1 MSPTV
6 RDKTTVS
13 TTWQPALVDEIAN
26 GTVGTASLARTGRRR
41 LDAKSLD
48 KVLDQQKLVITR
60 AQALALGVSASDLH
74 RRAQADGR
82 WQRILPGVYLAV
94 TGTPT
99 PDQRDIAA
107 LLYAGH
113 GSTLTGTSALR
124 HHGLSAPST
133 GVLDVIV
140 PAPRQRQNAGFVVIH
155 RTFRLPDQVCYQ
167 GPLQFALPARAVADA
182 ARMTDDLAKV
192 RAVVA
197 WAVQT
202 RRCTVDQLVDE
213 LWSGPVQGSALLRTA
228 LSEVAR
234 GVRSVPEADLMSL
247 IVRGELPMPLFN
259 PRLFLGD
266 KLLAVPDAWWPD
278 TGLIVEVDSR
288 EWHLSPQSWEQ
299 TMRRHARLTALGIL
313 VLHFSPR
320 HIRDEPGEVLDTIRA
335 ALSSRGGRFSAPIRT
350 VPASA

>member
-1 MSPTV
+1 M
-6 RDKTTVS
+6 
-13 TTWQPALVDEIAN
+13 
-26 GTVGTASLARTGRRR
+26 
-41 LDAKSLD
+41 
-48 KVLDQQKLVITR
+48 
-60 AQALALGVSASDLH
+60 
-74 RRAQADGR
+74 
-82 WQRILPGVYLAV
+82 YLAV

-99 PDQRDIAA
+99 PDQKDIAA

-113 GSTLTGTSALR
+113 GSTLTGASALR

-133 GVLDVIV
+133 GALDVLI
-140 PAPRQRQNAGFVVIH
+140 PARRQRQNAGFVIIH

-197 WAVQT
+197 GSVQT
-202 RRCTVDQLVDE
+202 RLCTVDQLADE
-213 LWSGPVQGSALLRTA
+213 LWGGPVQRSALLRIV

-259 PRLFLGD
+259 ARLFLGD
-266 KLLAVPDAWWPD
+266 KLLAVPDVWWPEV
-278 TGLIVEVDSR
+278 GLVVEVDSR

-313 VLHFSPR
+313 VLHFTPR
-320 HIRDEPGEVLDTIRA
+320 RIRDEPDEVLSTIRV

-350 VPASA
+350 VPATE